1 MSRAGR
7 SPRRGTPGATGGS
20 GRFIVG
26 LAADRCRLVILI
38 AAATMKKTANAS
50 HVVAGKSM
58 IIDGMARRR
67 VLPIREREKRD
78 ERVSG
83 RAKR

>member
-1 MSRAGR
+1 
-7 SPRRGTPGATGGS
+7 
-20 GRFIVG
+20 
-26 LAADRCRLVILI
+26 
-38 AAATMKKTANAS
+38 MKKTANAS

-83 RAKR
+83 RARR